1 MGSLKH
7 LVYAATNG
15 SNTPNMI
22 GRLPGGVSEYPV
34 ISQPQLNNQ
43 LQWNGSIKSP
53 AFITMLPFSANGSVR
68 GSVNCS
74 GILGNNASGVGNRS
88 LRPEAIDP
96 SQGIYCP
103 QGFANGQQIGLAS
116 LASKPI
122 NSNPILNTVSQ
133 INPSLINSIP
143 QPGFFNKM

>member
-1 MGSLKH
+1 MGTLSH
-7 LVYAATNG
+7 FVYSATNG

-22 GRLPGGVSEYPV
+22 GRLPAGTSDYPV
-34 ISQPQLNNQ
+34 ISQPQLNNN
-43 LQWNGSIKSP
+43 LQWNGTIKSP

-68 GSVNCS
+68 GSVDCA
-74 GILGNNASGVGNRS
+74 GILGNNTAGYGNRS
-88 LRPEAIDP
+88 LRPEAIDA

-103 QGFANGQQIGLAS
+103 QGYANAQQIGMAS

-143 QPGFFNKM
+143 QPGYFNKM